1 MAGKQFKSMDVWEL
15 LALRGEIDAALAAK
29 RKELE
34 KAPKTRSTSRRTSA
48 RTVSLGSK
56 ARTVTRA
63 GAKPKFQNR
72 KNKRRSGQVAQRR
85 RAG

>member
-15 LALRGEIDAALAAK
+15 LALRGEIDAALAVK

-34 KAPKTRSTSRRTSA
+34 KGQKTRSTSRRTSA
-48 RTVSLGSK
+48 RAASRRSK
-56 ARTVTRA
+56 ARTVVRA
-63 GAKPKFQNR
+63 GAKPNR
-72 KNKRRSGQVAQRR
+72 KNKKRGGQIARR